1 MSRAQRRFRHAVDFL
16 DHCSTNFRKI
26 RSSDEYCEWDNTVTI
41 KLDASD
47 DPDKEYRNKFGSDF
61 RHEDTLIIGDDMNN
75 VFMVYQDEDR
85 VVKEDITSLI
95 HVLDTL
101 RMTPQCIFHKKME
114 PSKTPPHIKVNL
126 NFIQNNIQN
135 ANTIQNAH
143 TIHNNF
149 ANLCVSPTSIDT
161 AQCYLETYFK
171 RGGMCSLKKI
181 SRFPEWKAVYRDEI
195 ETKKLNICK
204 SCEQRWIK
212 GCCESYGRTNRTIW
226 VMVIGWHE

>member
-1 MSRAQRRFRHAVDFL
+1 MSRAQEKFRHAVNFL
-16 DHCSTNFRKI
+16 DHCNTNFRKI

-47 DPDKEYRNKFGSDF
+47 DPDKEYKKKFGVNFMD
-61 RHEDTLIIGDDMNN
+61 EDTLIIGDDMNN
-75 VFMVYQDEDR
+75 VLMVYKDEDK
-85 VVKEDITSLI
+85 VVKEDMTSLV
-95 HVLDTL
+95 HVLNTL
-101 RMTPQCIFHKKME
+101 RLTPQCIVHEKMG
-114 PSKTPPHIKVNL
+114 PSETPPHIKINL
-126 NFIQNNIQN
+126 NFNIQN

-149 ANLCVSPTSIDT
+149 ADLRVSPASIDT
-161 AQCYLETYFK
+161 AQCYLEAYFK
-171 RGGMCSLKKI
+171 RGGMCSLKKV
-181 SRFPEWKAVYRDEI
+181 SRFPEWKTVYRGEI

-212 GCCESYGRTNRTIW
+212 GCCENYSRTNRTIW